1 MISKTLSITSAAVL
15 IALSGAQAAEV
26 DRGQQVAVG
35 LGLPAVRVSWEKQ
48 IGTAFR
54 LGIEIAAEQLNRGE
68 NLSLTSIGIRLPARW
83 DVAKAGKSA
92 SERDVL
98 RFHLRCSSL
107 LPSRSELPDPAGWR
121 AVL

>member
-35 LGLPAVRVSWEKQ
+35 LGLPAVRVSWEQQ

-54 LGIEIAAEQLNRGE
+54 LGIEIAAEQMTPGE
-68 NLSLTSIGIRLPARW
+68 NLSLTSVGLRLPVPW
-83 DVAKAGKSA
+83 GLAKDRPCA
-92 SERDVL
+92 L
-98 RFHLRCSSL
+98 SL
-107 LPSRSELPDPAGWR
+107 GGSIGD
-121 AVL
+121 